1 MRRVIVVPSSIIRS
15 RIARVG
21 TPPAPAPRM
30 IRRALYW
37 ARLNPCGSTVRAI
50 ARRTTDAVRRRAM
63 APSCPRERNGF
74 PWRISPRTPVEEGI
88 GITVDIK
95 GAMTIVAM
103 ISNAAAG
110 VKVPGGSNK
119 ASLSLLRAKRAR
131 RIRAARAEGWRERR
145 ERAREQQESRR
156 GGDARRVRR
165 LDAEQDAGEHAPKGK
180 CRDHTRQRA

>member
-50 ARRTTDAVRRRAM
+50 ARRTTDAVRRRAI

-74 PWRISPRTPVEEGI
+74 PWRISPRTPVEEET
-88 GITVDIK
+88 GITIEVK
-95 GAMTIVAM
+95 GAVTIVAM
-103 ISNAAAG
+103 ISNKAVG
-110 VKVPGGSNK
+110 VKVPGGPK
-119 ASLSLLRAKRAR
+119 ASLSLFRAKRAR
-131 RIRAARAEGWRERR
+131 RVRAARAEGRRERR